1 MKKIM
6 FILFVLLVTS
16 SFLLSACVKQEA
28 NSNDEEASKVE
39 ETNKLPETEA
49 AVETDENKNG
59 VLKINPD
66 DYYKCVVF
74 ELPKEDFRQAAVNH
88 MRAQSSIEWVCSKD
102 FSITEKWAYWGINLE
117 WKQGEKC
124 MGIPYADTKVSLDEF
139 KTYMVDGT
147 FTYGSSKW
155 KEVPGNACMSSIFNS
170 IQQFDPSVAGVSDQ
184 LMPSYDTFQAVILGE
199 YTVPKGVKKTKDI
212 IEANDLQVI
221 YECFA
226 LGQIGDIVIT
236 KNDETST
243 SHIRML
249 VEPTTVVRNS
259 AGKIN
264 PTRSY
269 VKTIEQTNSFDPLR
283 KDGVK
288 TTWFVD
294 HKYTFEDLIAKEYI
308 PITLEIYNKEKSEC
322 EIPYLYLDDEITPSV
337 LAKGAVVGTVKSN
350 FPIRFVKAE
359 LLDSE
364 GNLVK
369 EVVVHDMH
377 KTWSLPLR
385 NHLSKLFTGIQ
396 NGNYTLV
403 LNAGIAIGNA
413 ELARVDFTYNK

>member
-1 MKKIM
+1 MKK
-6 FILFVLLVTS
+6 ILFVLVVVFVLV
-16 SFLLSACVKQEA
+16 LSVSCGNADNK
-28 NSNDEEASKVE
+28 NDGGKESDMAESIKETVAETEEEAPK
-39 ETNKLPETEA
+39 N
-49 AVETDENKNG
+49 ENG
-59 VLKINPD
+59 ILTINPD

-74 ELPKEDFRQAAVNH
+74 ELPKENFRQAAVNH
-88 MRAQSSIEWVCSKD
+88 MRAQASIEWVCSKD
-102 FSITEKWAYWGINLE
+102 FSITEKWAHWGINLE
-117 WKQGEKC
+117 WKQGEKY
-124 MGIPYADTKVSLDEF
+124 MGIPYSDTKVSLDEF

-170 IQQFDPSVAGVSDQ
+170 IQQFEPNVAGVSDQ

-199 YTVPKGVKKTKDI
+199 YNVPKGVKKTKDI
-212 IEANDLQVI
+212 IDANDLQVI

-226 LGQIGDIVIT
+226 IGQIGDIVIT
-236 KNDETST
+236 KDDETST

-249 VEPTTVVRNS
+249 VEPTTVVRNA

-264 PTRSY
+264 PSRSY
-269 VKTIEQTNSFDPLR
+269 VKTIEQTNAFDTLR

-294 HKYTFEDLIAKEYI
+294 HIYSFDDLIAKSYI

-337 LAKGAVVGTVKSN
+337 LAKGAIVGTVKSN

-396 NGNYTLV
+396 NGNYTFV